1 MIQIDKRVININ
13 AQVNIKNMRMNG
25 DTNIEIYL
33 TIINYTGIGIY
44 AGAKIITNKII
55 IRTTIGD
62 ANTTTLG
69 IAIIITITAKGL
81 HLWLEQQQWL
91 KK

>member
-1 MIQIDKRVININ
+1 MN
-13 AQVNIKNMRMNG
+13 NMRMNN
-25 DTNIEIYL
+25 DINIEIYL
-33 TIINYTGIGIY
+33 TIINYIGIGIY
-44 AGAKIITNKII
+44 AGAEIITNKIT
-55 IRTTIGD
+55 IRSKIGD
-62 ANTTTLG
+62 VNTTTVG